1 MNSLGTVIATRESPT
16 TKLIHVVLA
25 DDSLEIS
32 RGEVIE
38 IASKDTPR
46 HVSSVL
52 GMIKEIH
59 KTNAYFSSP
68 DVAKDFSSASSSVT
82 SLFPVDEW
90 AATLLTVQPFGV
102 YSRGR
107 VSKLLNPVPPGST
120 AFKAR
125 PDVLRDFFGLE
136 KTGLFLGAT
145 KSGEPVPV
153 KLNMTR
159 LLRKHLAILAISGA
173 GKSYATSILIEE
185 ILKRTPEQG
194 RIGVVAID
202 PHGEFNEFE
211 NSGLDVEVVKGSFIT
226 IDVRKVT
233 AWMIAE
239 FEPNISPI
247 QTRELDKII
256 QQLRKREF
264 HSFDDIINEV
274 AGSETMGSRT
284 KEALLG
290 WLYNLQKLNIF
301 STAENPPLLSS
312 IKPGKLLIF
321 DFSDIL
327 NIRLK
332 QIYCA
337 YISRQI
343 FNARRNGK
351 VPPFL
356 LIIEEAH
363 QFCPEGGSSVSKT
376 VIETIAR
383 EGRKFYSSLCLISQR
398 PVRLSTTALSQCNSQ
413 LILRIRNPYDLD
425 YIGRSAE
432 GIDRDT
438 LNVLP
443 DLDIG
448 EGLIVGNAVNYPL
461 LFQVRKREVDLTRY
475 ERSMEEEARLFDR

>member
-1 MNSLGTVIATRESPT
+1 MPLGTVIATRDSPT
-16 TKLIHVVLA
+16 TRLLHVVLS
-25 DDSLEIS
+25 DDSLDVS
-32 RGEVIE
+32 RGEIIE
-38 IASKDTPR
+38 IATKDVPR
-46 HVSSVL
+46 HVSVVL

-59 KTNAYFSSP
+59 KTNAYFSSA
-68 DVAKDFSSASSSVT
+68 DVAKDYSVSSPSVT

-90 AATLLTVQPFGV
+90 AATILTVQPFGV
-102 YSRGR
+102 YSRGKI
-107 VSKLLNPVPPGST
+107 SKLLNPASPGST

-125 PDVLRDFFGLE
+125 SDVVRDFFGLE
-136 KTGLFLGAT
+136 KTGLFMGST

-153 KLNMTR
+153 KLSMTR

-173 GKSYATSILIEE
+173 GKSYAISILIEE
-185 ILKRTPEQG
+185 ILKRNKEQG
-194 RIGVVAID
+194 RIGIVAID

-211 NSGLDVEVVKGSFIT
+211 NSDLDVEVIKGSFIT
-226 IDVRKVT
+226 IDVKKVT

-256 QQLRKREF
+256 RNLRKSGF
-264 HSFDDIINEV
+264 NSFDDIISEV
-274 AGSETMGSRT
+274 ASSESMGSRT

-290 WLYNLQKLNIF
+290 WLYKIQKLNIF
-301 STAENPPLLSS
+301 STAENPPLLSTV
-312 IKPGKLLIF
+312 KPGKLLVF

-337 YISRQI
+337 YISRQL

-351 VPPFL
+351 IAPFL

-432 GIDRDT
+432 GIDRDM